1 MWNTE
6 QLRAEKTRSAHRL
19 SCCQDTWPGFCHQTN
34 IQSKHGVGAFITP
47 LTALW
52 LWVMDISVTDDFS
65 IICDLMFQLCGVP
78 PGSFPVLHSV
88 VLVSTGRLL
97 LLLKLFP
104 HIPQETASCPCESSC
119 GPSSC
124 RSEWTVSRTVNKNT
138 ASPLEWRHEAEPLQ
152 IFFPDVVSPTCRFS
166 RGSLRS
172 SDFGD
177 TSCMFCKYAASHR
190 CGSSGE
196 PLNRCSDW
204 NPSHRIHRSTV
215 SVTNSSGNY
224 LLRSEVKRRAG
235 SFSCFLLHVRRRPL
249 LSISQNNISI
259 WASEEWSCW
268 VPNERWAVS
277 HMEATAKHL

>member
-1 MWNTE
+1 MASWSWT
-6 QLRAEKTRSAHRL
+6 S
-19 SCCQDTWPGFCHQTN
+19 S
-34 IQSKHGVGAFITP
+34 
-47 LTALW
+47 
-52 LWVMDISVTDDFS
+52 DF
-65 IICDLMFQLCGVP
+65 
-78 PGSFPVLHSV
+78 
-88 VLVSTGRLL
+88 
-97 LLLKLFP
+97 
-104 HIPQETASCPCESSC
+104 
-119 GPSSC
+119 
-124 RSEWTVSRTVNKNT
+124 
-138 ASPLEWRHEAEPLQ
+138 
-152 IFFPDVVSPTCRFS
+152 FFRCTVSPTCRFS

-172 SDFGD
+172 SNFGD

-224 LLRSEVKRRAG
+224 LLRSEVKGRAG
-235 SFSCFLLHVRRRPL
+235 SFSCFLLHARRRPL

-277 HMEATAKHL
+277 HMEATAKHLGLVMKQQETPCLT